1 MTFRRT
7 STTPLGQSSQTPAP
21 AEPADE
27 IPPPPSFEPTPSRY
41 TKEDLLDMFSG
52 RKADDPSRLF
62 ISGWDPSLIN
72 GSSGRGWGK
81 SNENHVPQE
90 PGACWDQGGDGAPL
104 GLQGLSSEEVEVCS
118 PEENAFSFMAQLMV
132 DCSGFFH
139 RDQFPVK
146 TTDPK

>member
-7 STTPLGQSSQTPAP
+7 STTPLGQTSQTAPP

-27 IPPPPSFEPTPSRY
+27 SHAPSFEPSPSRY
-41 TKEDLLDMFSG
+41 TKDDLLDMFSG

-90 PGACWDQGGDGAPL
+90 PGACWDQNGDGAPL
-104 GLQGLSSEEVEVCS
+104 GLQELSSEEVEVSSS
-118 PEENAFSFMAQLMV
+118 PGENIFSIGINTNGLL
-132 DCSGFFH
+132 S
-139 RDQFPVK
+139 RLFP
-146 TTDPK
+146 PRSIPR